1 MIKARVFVPVVLAVL
16 LAGSGSYVFP
26 SRVEVSDLQ
35 EITFVKAGAAVE
47 VSIRVRGEFGTDVF
61 KLTKP
66 ERLVFDVSPIDTN
79 SAAPQMEINYGGV
92 LRVRTGKFKTM
103 VARLVFDLETA
114 AVNYRIDRTNDGMKV
129 TFWKEGEETP
139 LPGEKAEIPQVSKP
153 IEAKPETKLEAKA
166 EAPPEAKPEE
176 KPEAKPEQKVEPA
189 PLPGGD
195 EKRFFVRIGGGV
207 GTFLK
212 STATFNRFFPFFG
225 KQGERT
231 ETYKLK
237 LNTPAS
243 LSVGGYI
250 KALDASVKLGLGIE
264 YWNFKSDGVFEIT
277 VPHPFLPDS
286 PRTLTLSNQFRSYF
300 TSVSAF
306 GLFQIFTNGRLTM
319 FAGPEVGF
327 AFGKYKFLDTIEFND
342 QPPFFDDD
350 VTITSITYLKK
361 SISSLWAG
369 VQASFEYS
377 FSRRFSLLLNL
388 RAFYLNPEIKEMSS
402 TFSLSQAHALIG
414 FQYNF

>member
-1 MIKARVFVPVVLAVL
+1 MIKARVFVLIVLADL
-16 LAGSGSYVFP
+16 LAGSGSYIFS

-35 EITFVKAGAAVE
+35 EITFVKAGATVE
-47 VSIRVRGEFGTDVF
+47 VSIRVRGEFSNDVF
-61 KLTKP
+61 KLTEP
-66 ERLVFDVSPIDTN
+66 ERLVFDISPIDTI
-79 SAAPQMEINYGGV
+79 SAAPRMEINFGGV
-92 LRVRTGKFKTM
+92 LRVRTGKFKTQ

-114 AVNYRIDRTNDGMKV
+114 AVNYSIVRTNDGMKV
-129 TFWKEGEETP
+129 TFWKEGEEASP
-139 LPGEKAEIPQVSKP
+139 PSEKTEIPQVSKP
-153 IEAKPETKLEAKA
+153 IEAKPETKLETKA
-166 EAPPEAKPEE
+166 EAP
-176 KPEAKPEQKVEPA
+176 PEAKPEQKVEPA
-189 PLPGGD
+189 PLSGGD
-195 EKRFFVRIGGGV
+195 EKRFFVQIGGGV

-243 LSVGGYI
+243 LSVGGYL

-264 YWNFKSDGVFEIT
+264 YWNFKSDGAFKFT
-277 VPHPFLPDS
+277 VPHPFLHDS
-286 PRTLTLSNQFRSYF
+286 SRTLTLSNQFQSYF

-306 GLFQIFTNGRLTM
+306 GLFQIFTNGKLTM

-327 AFGKYKFLDTIEFND
+327 AFGKYKFLDNVEFDD

-350 VTITSITYLKK
+350 VTINSFTYLEK

-369 VQASFEYS
+369 VQAGFEYS
-377 FSRRFSLLLNL
+377 FSRSFSLLLNL
-388 RAFYLNPEIKEMSS
+388 RALYLNPEIKELSS
-402 TFSLSQAHALIG
+402 TFNLSQAHAQIG